1 MKAYIVQS
9 GIRSNSTNCV
19 SNMNAVNLN
28 INGARIVENSI
39 PSNELNPESSNKNLL
54 PSSFANTCSSYSF
67 HNYHEVAMNQRNSSL
82 TSSTKALRNTVKT
95 HSNKSYSQ

>member
-9 GIRSNSTNCV
+9 GIGSNSTNCV

-28 INGARIVENSI
+28 INGAGIVENSI

-54 PSSFANTCSSYSF
+54 PSSFANTCSSYS
-67 HNYHEVAMNQRNSSL
+67 NYHEVAMNQRNSSL

-95 HSNKSYSQ
+95 HSNKSYSR